1 MASAYLIWLTV
12 SPILRYAVSIEVLL
26 GVIISI
32 STIIGSRAIAQR
44 WCEIIWIIGMSFLVV
59 EAAKHTTYPR
69 WGRLLPYY
77 HDVVLRIDPI
87 KIALNSLV
95 LLLGPPEAYA
105 VPSIA
110 AENPTAQLLA
120 FTIPARSGTRSTV
133 IPVQST
139 VWLG

>member
-12 SPILRYAVSIEVLL
+12 SPILRYAV
-26 GVIISI
+26 
-32 STIIGSRAIAQR
+32 
-44 WCEIIWIIGMSFLVV
+44 SFLVV

-69 WGRLLPYY
+69 WGRLLPY

-95 LLLGPPEAYA
+95 LLLSPPEAYA

-110 AENPTAQLLA
+110 AENPTAQFA
-120 FTIPARSGTRSTV
+120 GIYDSREIRDKINCHKTESPQMSAPFCFGC
-133 IPVQST
+133 
-139 VWLG
+139 